1 MKHVVFA
8 GIVAL
13 LMATPASAAV
23 VTVGDEFSTS
33 CYAAAAAER
42 SDYSALEVCN
52 TALEESF
59 LNRHNR
65 SATLI
70 NRGIIYLY
78 RGQYAEALADF
89 DAAIEADPGL
99 AEGYTHRGV
108 ALLAHRDYRSAIEAL
123 DRGLALDPS
132 EPAKVYFNR
141 AIAHEELGDVAAAYH
156 DYQRAAELAPDW
168 SPARRELARFRVTT
182 R

>member
-8 GIVAL
+8 VTL
-13 LMATPASAAV
+13 LTAAPAGAAV
-23 VTVGDEFSTS
+23 VTMGDEFSQS
-33 CYAAAAAER
+33 CYRAAAAER
-42 SDYSALEVCN
+42 SDRPALEVCN

-59 LNRHNR
+59 LNSRNR

-70 NRGIIYLY
+70 NRGIVYLY
-78 RGQYAEALADF
+78 RGEYAQALADF
-89 DAAIEADPGL
+89 DDAIEADPSL
-99 AEGYTHRGV
+99 AEGYTHRGL
-108 ALLAHRDYRSAIEAL
+108 ALLAYHDYRSAIEAF

-141 AIAHEELGDVAAAYH
+141 AIAHEELGEVSAAYH

-168 SPARRELARFRVTT
+168 SPAQRELTRFHVTSH
-182 R
+182 